1 MINKEEVLF
10 YHRQLIR
17 RFGGSDGVRSHE
29 LLESA
34 IGRAYQTF
42 GGQDL
47 YASAVEKAAALGE
60 SIIKN
65 HPFVDGN
72 KRTGYAMMRLLI
84 LESGQDLNANEE
96 DKYQFVIRIST
107 GKLDYDAILDWLK
120 THLI

>member
-65 HPFVDGN
+65 HPLVDGN

-107 GKLDYDAILDWLK
+107 GQLDYDAILDWLK